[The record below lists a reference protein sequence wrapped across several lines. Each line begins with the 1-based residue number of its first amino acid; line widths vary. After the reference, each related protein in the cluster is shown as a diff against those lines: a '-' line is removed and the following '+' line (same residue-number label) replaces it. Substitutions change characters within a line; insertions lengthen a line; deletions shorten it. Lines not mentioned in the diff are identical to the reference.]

1 MREWKGIL
9 YQMDQEIEINERWK
23 NIRARDRVDL
33 LRREYIVEGEVIPS
47 SLRIM
52 WKTRLTKQTA
62 INNAQGNCTLNVLK
76 VITSERRTQ
85 KLLSKEIGEENKVNE
100 RI

>member
-1 MREWKGIL
+1 MKDGRTYVL
-9 YQMDQEIEINERWK
+9 EIEWN
-23 NIRARDRVDL
+23 L
-33 LRREYIVEGEVIPS
+33 LTREYIVEGEVIPS

-52 WKTRLTKQTA
+52 WKTRLTKQTV